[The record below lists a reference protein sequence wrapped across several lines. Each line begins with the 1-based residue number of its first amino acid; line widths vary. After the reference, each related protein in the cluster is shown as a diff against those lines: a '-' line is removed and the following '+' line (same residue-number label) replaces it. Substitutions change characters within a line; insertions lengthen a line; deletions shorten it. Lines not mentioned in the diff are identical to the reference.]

1 MELNVKVA
9 KLPVFS
15 RKASKVGEFIT
26 VCKLYL
32 RIRMRRATIDKQ
44 I

>member
-1 MELNVKVA
+1 MGLNVEVA

-15 RKASKVGEFIT
+15 RKASKVGGFIT

-32 RIRMRRATIDKQ
+32 RMRMRRATMNK
-44 I
+44 